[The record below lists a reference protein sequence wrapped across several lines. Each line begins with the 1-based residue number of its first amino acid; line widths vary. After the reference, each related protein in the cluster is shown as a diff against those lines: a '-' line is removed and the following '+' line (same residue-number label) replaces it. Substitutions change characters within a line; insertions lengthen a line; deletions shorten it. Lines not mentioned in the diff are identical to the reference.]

1 MNMINKELHEYLHYN
16 FNLEIYKSFF
26 WTKRYSKEG
35 CQSSHKIK
43 KK

>member
-16 FNLEIYKSFF
+16 LNLEIYKSSFGQKGIQRKDVNHL
-26 WTKRYSKEG
+26 TRL
-35 CQSSHKIK
+35 K

>member
-26 WTKRYSKEG
+26 LD
-35 CQSSHKIK
+35 K
-43 KK
+43 KVFKGRMSIISQD